1 MEDLAVPETVQA
13 LMAAR
18 IDTLRPELK
27 ALLHDAAVVGRIF
40 WSGALAAI
48 GERDRD
54 EVRRDLNELVRR
66 EFVRP
71 VRLSS
76 VEGDDEFSFWHALV
90 RDVAYQQ
97 IPRTP
102 RAEKHV
108 AVARLDRDDGGS
120 GSRIRRRRS
129 STTTVRRSS
138 SRGRLARS
146 GRSSPPV
153 CSAASCSQPTA
164 LTSWIQSGR

>member
-1 MEDLAVPETVQA
+1 M
-13 LMAAR
+13 
-18 IDTLRPELK
+18 
-27 ALLHDAAVVGRIF
+27 GRIF

-102 RAEKHV
+102 RADKHV
-108 AVARLDRDDGGS
+108 AVAVWIETTGERLEDQAETLVHHYGQALELTQAVGEERPE
-120 GSRIRRRRS
+120 
-129 STTTVRRSS
+129 
-138 SRGRLARS
+138 L
-146 GRSSPPV
+146 
-153 CSAASCSQPTA
+153 AASLQRCPPA
-164 LTSWIQSGR
+164 RGGPR